1 MQGKSKV
8 VLWRS
13 SVAIIGLLAT
23 LLLTGC
29 GAGSVTSSATPPSAT
44 ATAGDPSAYRLGP
57 NDKVRVIVFGEDQL
71 SGEYQVDSTGSV
83 ALPLVGEI
91 SAAGKS
97 PREFEEAV
105 RTAYANGYVRD
116 PKISIEVLD
125 FRPYYILGEVKKPGE
140 YPYRTGLTVIS
151 AIAAAEGYTYRA
163 NTAAVLID
171 RPGQAGQL
179 KVRATANEPIYP
191 GDVITVNERFF

>member
-29 GAGSVTSSATPPSAT
+29 GAGSVTSSATPPSPT
-44 ATAGDPSAYRLGP
+44 AAASDPSAYRLGA